1 MYPKA
6 MSITDTR
13 QVRIIVQSIY
23 NIYFHPLSSFPG
35 PKLYAA
41 TDIPYL
47 RALIGGNLS
56 FKTLELHK
64 KYGEVVR
71 IAPNELSYDSAQ
83 GYKDI
88 YGHRVGR
95 PQLEKERHFYDG
107 MPGGAANILSANN
120 SDHPRFRRV
129 LSHGFSEKA
138 MREQETL
145 MNVYIDLLVQRLKE
159 TSAQPTNMTKWY
171 NWVTFDIFGDL
182 CFGESFQCV
191 EKVSHHPWVSTL
203 FDSMKLASL
212 TMATRRQPL
221 LKTISKFFIPGSL
234 LERVQA
240 HNQLV
245 TEKVARRR
253 EVHTSRPDFMT
264 SILKNQDKV
273 HVADAEITSS
283 AAILIIAGS
292 ETTGTVLSGL
302 TYRLLQNPEVLR
314 RLVKMIRETFA
325 SEDQVRNRFTISNC
339 FHTPFCYQG

>member
-1 MYPKA
+1 
-6 MSITDTR
+6 
-13 QVRIIVQSIY
+13 
-23 NIYFHPLSSFPG
+23 
-35 PKLYAA
+35 
-41 TDIPYL
+41 
-47 RALIGGNLS
+47 
-56 FKTLELHK
+56 
-64 KYGEVVR
+64 
-71 IAPNELSYDSAQ
+71 
-83 GYKDI
+83 
-88 YGHRVGR
+88 
-95 PQLEKERHFYDG
+95 
-107 MPGGAANILSANN
+107 
-120 SDHPRFRRV
+120 
-129 LSHGFSEKA
+129 
-138 MREQETL
+138 
-145 MNVYIDLLVQRLKE
+145 
-159 TSAQPTNMTKWY
+159 MTKWY

-245 TEKVARRR
+245 TERSR
-253 EVHTSRPDFMT
+253 EEEK
-264 SILKNQDKV
+264 SIP
-273 HVADAEITSS
+273 ITSS

-325 SEDQVRNRFTISNC
+325 SEDQINIEGVSNLTYLLAVLHESMRIYPPHHSTSTNHWPDGDIVCGKWIPAKTTVAVNNWAAFRSARNFTDPDKFIPERFMGDSRYASDNFDAFQPFSLGPRRNCIGRHLAYAEMLLTITRILWNFDLELCDGMDKWDQQKIYLLWQKICRERCDVAADASRVWNQC
-339 FHTPFCYQG
+339 KLRIVCSEMNLPRALDISPFLHLA